1 MSNRETIDA
10 WRAVID
16 GENPPAKPKKSKA
29 KHYSELSVADW
40 NTAHFQAY
48 LADKHVEKFG
58 IQYVAAGGVM
68 AERSLL
74 SKYIGTAKKSGL
86 YGKETVKAFID
97 ACFDVYKPTAQYPGL
112 SAWFMFTYMTAEL
125 QRAELQGKRKEVET
139 QADDF
144 SELEGWL

>member
-1 MSNRETIDA
+1 MAT
-10 WRAVID
+10 
-16 GENPPAKPKKSKA
+16 KKA

-48 LADKHVEKFG
+48 LTDKHVEKFG

-86 YGKETVKAFID
+86 YSKETVKAFID
-97 ACFDVYKPTAQYPGL
+97 ACFDAYKPTAQYPGL
-112 SAWFMFTYMTAEL
+112 SLYFMTSYMTQHL
-125 QRAELQGKRKEVET
+125 QKAELQGKRKEAET
-139 QADDF
+139 QADSF
-144 SELEGWL
+144 EEVAEWL

>member
-1 MSNRETIDA
+1 MTR
-10 WRAVID
+10 
-16 GENPPAKPKKSKA
+16 KA
-29 KHYSELSVADW
+29 THYSDTPIEKW

-48 LADKHVEKFG
+48 LADKHVDKFG
-58 IQYVAAGGVM
+58 IQYAAAGGVM

-97 ACFDVYKPTAQYPGL
+97 ACFEAYKPTAQYPGL

-125 QRAELQGKRKEVET
+125 QKAELASKRKEVET
-139 QADDF
+139 QTDEYEEVAD
-144 SELEGWL
+144 WL